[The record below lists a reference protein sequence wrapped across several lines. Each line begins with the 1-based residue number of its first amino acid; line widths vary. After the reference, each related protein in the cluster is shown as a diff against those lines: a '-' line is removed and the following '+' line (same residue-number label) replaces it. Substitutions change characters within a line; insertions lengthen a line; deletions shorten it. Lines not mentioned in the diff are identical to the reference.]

1 MQNLP
6 KALAIPKPRFHILGP
21 GGIGSL
27 FAYHFHRH
35 NIPFTFFQRHAPP
48 VPSLAKHGST
58 AASKTETTSTDQDA
72 GPQKITPKHQRTFP
86 PSTLKYMNLTNLE
99 TVSVEPQIIDGLDWE
114 PLYPSIDKELFRNDP
129 IYNEMSRA
137 PIHHLLVT
145 TKTYQTVE
153 AISKIRH
160 RLRPWTTIV
169 LMQNGMGVR
178 EEICESMGWKDETER
193 PNFVQGI
200 ISHGAQKT
208 GDTVVHTGKG
218 HVWLAPVVDPSTVS
232 LSTSKTTT
240 AAAAGTTS
248 DSDSA
253 DGDEDNSDNDA
264 TTPHWNQST
273 LPTIN
278 KLLKVPAKG
287 SNSLYPKLI
296 TPIMMKLSI
305 PYPTAS
311 PAPFAARFDPS
322 TPFSKFYTAPKTRQ
336 QLRDLRTK
344 SLFETLAAFEE
355 LSEDMELR
363 VLLPDHLLALQLSK
377 VVVNSCVN
385 PVATLLEATNGTLL
399 EKEDAHQAVKNL
411 IKESHDILSQSKEY
425 QALDEQ
431 LKKEFLTVETLTET
445 TETILRATRQNR
457 CSTLQD
463 YLKGSTQCEIDYMNG
478 YLVRM
483 AERSGIDAPLNKM
496 VTEKI
501 KEKFATPRNPTKVI

>member
-1 MQNLP
+1 
-6 KALAIPKPRFHILGP
+6 
-21 GGIGSL
+21 
-27 FAYHFHRH
+27 
-35 NIPFTFFQRHAPP
+35 
-48 VPSLAKHGST
+48 
-58 AASKTETTSTDQDA
+58 
-72 GPQKITPKHQRTFP
+72 
-86 PSTLKYMNLTNLE
+86 MNLTALE

-218 HVWLAPVVDPSTVS
+218 HVWLAPVVDPSTKS
-232 LSTSKTTT
+232 STKSSK
-240 AAAAGTTS
+240 AAAGTTTGGDSNS
-248 DSDSA
+248 DD
-253 DGDEDNSDNDA
+253 DEDNNDN

-273 LPTIN
+273 LPNIN
-278 KLLKVPAKG
+278 KLLQVSTKG
-287 SNSLYPKLI
+287 SNSLFPTLI
-296 TPIMMKLSI
+296 APIMMKLSI
-305 PYPTAS
+305 PYPPTTAT
-311 PAPFAARFDPS
+311 PFAARFNPS

-399 EKEDAHQAVKNL
+399 DKEDAHLAVKNL
-411 IKESHDILSQSKEY
+411 IKESHYILSHSPEY
-425 QALDEQ
+425 QALDDQ
-431 LKKEFLTVETLTET
+431 LKKEFLTVAALTET
-445 TETILRATRQNR
+445 TEAILRATRQNR

-463 YLKGSTQCEIDYMNG
+463 YLKGSSQCEIEYMNG

-483 AERSGIDAPLNKM
+483 AERSGVDAPLNRM

-501 KEKFATPRNPTKVI
+501 KEKFAAPRNCPTKAI

>member
-35 NIPFTFFQRHAPP
+35 KIPFTFFQRQAPP
-48 VPSLAKHGST
+48 VPPLAKHVPST
-58 AASKTETTSTDQDA
+58 TETTTKTTGTDTVLQE
-72 GPQKITPKHQRTFP
+72 PKSTFP
-86 PSTLKYMNLTNLE
+86 PSTLKYMNMTSLE
-99 TVSVEPQIIDGLDWE
+99 TISVEPQIIDGLDWE

-145 TKTYQTVE
+145 TKTYQTIE

-178 EEICESMGWKDETER
+178 EEICESMGWKDELER

-218 HVWLAPVVDPSTVS
+218 HVWLAPVVDPSTAS
-232 LSTSKTTT
+232 SPSTV
-240 AAAAGTTS
+240 AAGTGKTS
-248 DSDSA
+248 DSHGESA
-253 DGDEDNSDNDA
+253 DDNDDDNI
-264 TTPHWNQST
+264 TDSETKTSPWNQST
-273 LPTIN
+273 LPTMK

-287 SNSLYPKLI
+287 SNSMYPKLI
-296 TPIMMKLSI
+296 APIMMKLSI
-305 PYPTAS
+305 PYPTTNR
-311 PAPFAARFDPS
+311 APFSARFDPA
-322 TPFSKFYTAPKTRQ
+322 TPFSKFYTPLKTRQ

-344 SLFETLAAFEE
+344 SLYETLAAFEE

-363 VLLPDHLLALQLSK
+363 ILLPDHLLALQLSK
-377 VVVNSCVN
+377 IVVNCCVN

-399 EKEDAHQAVKNL
+399 ENEDAHQAVKNL
-411 IKESHDILSQSKEY
+411 IKESQYILSQSKEC

-431 LKKEFLTVETLTET
+431 LKKEFLTVEALTET
-445 TETILRATRQNR
+445 TEAILRATRQNR

-483 AERSGIDAPLNKM
+483 AERSGVDAPLNRM
-496 VTEKI
+496 VTEKV
-501 KEKFATPRNPTKVI
+501 KEKFAAPRNPIKVI

>member
-6 KALAIPKPRFHILGP
+6 LRSAMAVPRPRFHILGP

-48 VPSLAKHGST
+48 PPLPTKLSKDHGGVDAPPSPPTKVS
-58 AASKTETTSTDQDA
+58 Q
-72 GPQKITPKHQRTFP
+72 QQRQTYP
-86 PSTLKYMNLTNLE
+86 PSTLKYMNLTALE
-99 TVSVEPQIIDGLDWE
+99 TVSVEPQIINGLDWE
-114 PLYPSIDKELFRNDP
+114 PLYPIIDKELFRNDP
-129 IYNEMSRA
+129 FYNEMSRA

-218 HVWLAPVVDPSTVS
+218 HVWLAPVLDPSAAP
-232 LSTSKTTT
+232 LSSRSTATTTTT
-240 AAAAGTTS
+240 AATTTTS
-248 DSDSA
+248 ASDTDDEEKEDSKEDSK
-253 DGDEDNSDNDA
+253 NK
-264 TTPHWNQST
+264 TQSI
-273 LPTIN
+273 LPRIN
-278 KLLKVPAKG
+278 KLLSVPTTA
-287 SNSLYPKLI
+287 NSLFPTLRI
-296 TPIMMKLSI
+296 PPMATLSS
-305 PYPTAS
+305 PYPTDR
-311 PAPFAARFDPS
+311 PAPFAARFTPN
-322 TPFSKFYTAPKTRQ
+322 TPFSTFYTAPKTTKRLQ
-336 QLRDLRTK
+336 DLRTK
-344 SLFETLAAFEE
+344 SLYETLAAFQE
-355 LSEDMELR
+355 LSKDMELR
-363 VLLPDHLLALQLSK
+363 LLLPDHLLALQLSK

-399 EKEDAHQAVKNL
+399 DKEDAHQAVKNL
-411 IKESHDILSQSKEY
+411 IKESQYILSQSKEY
-425 QALDEQ
+425 QALDDQ
-431 LKKEFLTVETLTET
+431 LKKEFLTVEALTET
-445 TETILRATRQNR
+445 TEGILRATRQNR

-483 AERSGIDAPLNKM
+483 AERSGVDAPLNRM
-496 VTEKI
+496 VTDKI
-501 KEKFATPRNPTKVI
+501 KEKFAAPRKPRQ

>member
-1 MQNLP
+1 
-6 KALAIPKPRFHILGP
+6 
-21 GGIGSL
+21 
-27 FAYHFHRH
+27 
-35 NIPFTFFQRHAPP
+35 
-48 VPSLAKHGST
+48 
-58 AASKTETTSTDQDA
+58 
-72 GPQKITPKHQRTFP
+72 
-86 PSTLKYMNLTNLE
+86 MNLTALE

-218 HVWLAPVVDPSTVS
+218 HVWLAPVVDPSS
-232 LSTSKTTT
+232 SSSTKASK
-240 AAAAGTTS
+240 AAKAAAGTTS
-248 DSDSA
+248 GDDS
-253 DGDEDNSDNDA
+253 NSDDDNDDNDDSNDSSENDRS
-264 TTPHWNQST
+264 TPHWSQST
-273 LPTIN
+273 LPNIN

-287 SNSLYPKLI
+287 SNSLFPNLI
-296 TPIMMKLSI
+296 APIMMKLSI
-305 PYPTAS
+305 PYPAS
-311 PAPFAARFDPS
+311 SPTPFAARFDPS

-355 LSEDMELR
+355 LSEDMDLH

-377 VVVNSCVN
+377 IVVNSCVN

-399 EKEDAHQAVKNL
+399 DKVDANLAVKNL
-411 IKESHDILSQSKEY
+411 IKESQYILSQSQEY
-425 QALDEQ
+425 QALDDQ
-431 LKKEFLTVETLTET
+431 LKKEFLTIEALTET

-463 YLKGSTQCEIDYMNG
+463 FLKGSSQCEIDYMNG

-483 AERSGIDAPLNKM
+483 AERSGVDAPLNRM

-501 KEKFATPRNPTKVI
+501 KEKFAVPRNLPTKNI

>member
-35 NIPFTFFQRHAPP
+35 KIPFTFFQRQAPP
-48 VPSLAKHGST
+48 VAPLAKYAPSNTGTT
-58 AASKTETTSTDQDA
+58 ATTGTDTVLQE
-72 GPQKITPKHQRTFP
+72 PKPTFP
-86 PSTLKYMNLTNLE
+86 PSTLKYMNMTSLE
-99 TVSVEPQIIDGLDWE
+99 TISVEPQIIDGLDWE

-178 EEICESMGWKDETER
+178 EEICESMGWKDELER

-208 GDTVVHTGKG
+208 GDIVVHTGKG
-218 HVWLAPVVDPSTVS
+218 HVWLAPVVDPSTAS
-232 LSTSKTTT
+232 PPSTVT
-240 AAAAGTTS
+240 AGTGTTS
-248 DSDSA
+248 DSA
-253 DGDEDNSDNDA
+253 DDDDDINTDNE
-264 TTPHWNQST
+264 TKTPRWNQST
-273 LPTIN
+273 LPTIT

-296 TPIMMKLSI
+296 APIMMKLSV
-305 PYPTAS
+305 PYPTNS

-322 TPFSKFYTAPKTRQ
+322 TPFSKFYTAPKSRQ
-336 QLRDLRTK
+336 HLRDLRTK

-377 VVVNSCVN
+377 IVVNCCVN

-411 IKESHDILSQSKEY
+411 IKESQYILSQSKEY
-425 QALDEQ
+425 QAIDEQ
-431 LKKEFLTVETLTET
+431 LKKEFLTVEALTET
-445 TETILRATRQNR
+445 TEAILRATRQNR

-478 YLVRM
+478 YIVRM
-483 AERSGIDAPLNKM
+483 AERVGVDAPLNRM
-496 VTEKI
+496 VTEKV
-501 KEKFATPRNPTKVI
+501 KEKFATPRNPTKGI

>member
-1 MQNLP
+1 MQNLL

-27 FAYHFHRH
+27 FAYHFHCH
-35 NIPFTFFQRHAPP
+35 KIPFTFFQRHAPP
-48 VPSLAKHGST
+48 VPPLAKHAPST
-58 AASKTETTSTDQDA
+58 KETATTTGTD
-72 GPQKITPKHQRTFP
+72 TVLREPKPTFP
-86 PSTLKYMNLTNLE
+86 PSTLKYMNLTSLE
-99 TVSVEPQIIDGLDWE
+99 TISVEPQIIDGLDWE

-129 IYNEMSRA
+129 IYDEMSRA

-178 EEICESMGWKDETER
+178 EEICESMGWKDELER

-208 GDTVVHTGKG
+208 GDTVVHTGRG
-218 HVWLAPVVDPSTVS
+218 HVWLAPVVDPLEAPPPSTV
-232 LSTSKTTT
+232 
-240 AAAAGTTS
+240 AAGAGTTS
-248 DSDSA
+248 DSDSDSA
-253 DGDEDNSDNDA
+253 DDDDDDNNTDNE
-264 TTPHWNQST
+264 TRTPRWNQST

-296 TPIMMKLSI
+296 PPVMMKLSI
-305 PYPTAS
+305 PYPTTYL
-311 PAPFAARFDPS
+311 APFAARFSPS

-385 PVATLLEATNGTLL
+385 PVATLLESTNGDLL

-411 IKESHDILSQSKEY
+411 IKESHYILSQSKEY
-425 QALDEQ
+425 LALDEQ
-431 LKKEFLTVETLTET
+431 LKKEFLTVEALTET
-445 TETILRATRQNR
+445 TEAILRATRQNR

-478 YLVRM
+478 YLVRL
-483 AERSGIDAPLNKM
+483 AERSGVDAPLNRM

-501 KEKFATPRNPTKVI
+501 KEKFAAPRNPTKAI

>member
-35 NIPFTFFQRHAPP
+35 KIPFTFFQRHAPP
-48 VPSLAKHGST
+48 VPPLARHAKEI
-58 AASKTETTSTDQDA
+58 ATTTGTDSVLRE
-72 GPQKITPKHQRTFP
+72 PKPTFP
-86 PSTLKYMNLTNLE
+86 PSTLKYMNLTSLE
-99 TVSVEPQIIDGLDWE
+99 TISVEPQIIDGLDWE

-178 EEICESMGWKDETER
+178 EEICESMGWKDELER

-218 HVWLAPVVDPSTVS
+218 HVWLAPVIDPSAAPSPSTV
-232 LSTSKTTT
+232 
-240 AAAAGTTS
+240 AAGTGTS
-248 DSDSA
+248 SDGDGDSA
-253 DGDEDNSDNDA
+253 DGDDDDDDNNTDNK
-264 TTPHWNQST
+264 TRTPRWNQST

-296 TPIMMKLSI
+296 PPVMMKLSI
-305 PYPTAS
+305 PYPTTS
-311 PAPFAARFDPS
+311 PAPFATRFSPS

-385 PVATLLEATNGTLL
+385 PVATLLESTNGDLL

-411 IKESHDILSQSKEY
+411 IKESHHILSQSKEC
-425 QALDEQ
+425 QVLDEQ
-431 LKKEFLTVETLTET
+431 LKKEFLTVEALTET
-445 TETILRATRQNR
+445 TEAILRATRQNR

-483 AERSGIDAPLNKM
+483 AERSGVDAPLNRM

-501 KEKFATPRNPTKVI
+501 KEKFAAPRNPTKAI

>member
-35 NIPFTFFQRHAPP
+35 KIPFTFFQRQAPP
-48 VPSLAKHGST
+48 VPPLAKYAPSN
-58 AASKTETTSTDQDA
+58 TETTGKDTV
-72 GPQKITPKHQRTFP
+72 PQEPKPTFP
-86 PSTLKYMNLTNLE
+86 PSTLKYMNMTSLE
-99 TVSVEPQIIDGLDWE
+99 TISVEPQIIDGLDWE
-114 PLYPSIDKELFRNDP
+114 PLYPCIDKELFRNDP

-178 EEICESMGWKDETER
+178 EEICESMGWKDELEI

-218 HVWLAPVVDPSTVS
+218 HVWLAPVVDPSTTS
-232 LSTSKTTT
+232 SPSTV
-240 AAAAGTTS
+240 AAGTGTTS
-248 DSDSA
+248 DSDGDSA
-253 DGDEDNSDNDA
+253 DNDDNNTDNDSK
-264 TTPHWNQST
+264 TPNWNQST
-273 LPTIN
+273 HPTIK

-296 TPIMMKLSI
+296 PPIMMKLSI
-305 PYPTAS
+305 PYPTTY

-344 SLFETLAAFEE
+344 SLYETLAAFEE
-355 LSEDMELR
+355 LSEDMNLR

-377 VVVNSCVN
+377 IVVNCCVN

-411 IKESHDILSQSKEY
+411 IKESHYILSQSKEC
-425 QALDEQ
+425 QAIDEQ
-431 LKKEFLTVETLTET
+431 LKKEFLTVEALTET
-445 TETILRATRQNR
+445 TEAILRATRQNR

-478 YLVRM
+478 YIVRM
-483 AERSGIDAPLNKM
+483 AERSGVDAPLNRM
-496 VTEKI
+496 VTEKV
-501 KEKFATPRNPTKVI
+501 KEKFAAPRNPIKGI